1 MTMKRILTGDRP
13 TGRLHIGHYVGSLSN
28 RVKLQHDYD
37 TFIEIADIQALT
49 THFERPELI
58 SDSIMQV
65 AIDNLSVGLDPEKVT
80 LFLQS
85 QIPSIAELTI
95 FYSMFVTMNT
105 LRHNPTVKTEAA
117 QYGYDDMTYGF
128 IGYPVSQAAD
138 ITFCNADLV
147 PVGEDQKPHIELARK
162 LVRLRVFR
170 DDAGKMNRSIL
181 EAGGEILLVSQFS
194 LAGKLGKGHGNRPDF
209 GGAEDPAR
217 AKELY
222 ERVIAKV
229 REEGVTVAT
238 GVFGAHMFIEQEQD
252 GPLTFIFEC

>member
-1 MTMKRILTGDRP
+1 MRAVIQRTFRS
-13 TGRLHIGHYVGSLSN
+13 SLSVDGKVEGEIKSGLTVFLAVC
-28 RVKLQHDYD
+28 RGDTEEQADY
-37 TFIEIADIQALT
+37 F
-49 THFERPELI
+49 
-58 SDSIMQV
+58 
-65 AIDNLSVGLDPEKVT
+65 
-80 LFLQS
+80 
-85 QIPSIAELTI
+85 
-95 FYSMFVTMNT
+95 
-105 LRHNPTVKTEAA
+105 
-117 QYGYDDMTYGF
+117 
-128 IGYPVSQAAD
+128 
-138 ITFCNADLV
+138 
-147 PVGEDQKPHIELARK
+147 ARK

-194 LAGKLGKGHGNRPDF
+194 LVGKLGKGHGNRPDF